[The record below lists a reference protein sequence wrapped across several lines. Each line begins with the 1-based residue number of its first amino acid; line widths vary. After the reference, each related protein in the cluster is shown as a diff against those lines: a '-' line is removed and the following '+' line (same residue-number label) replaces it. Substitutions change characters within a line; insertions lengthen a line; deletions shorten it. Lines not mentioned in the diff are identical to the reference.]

1 MRRTSPFD
9 TTLFVAVIAL
19 IAVGWSFIYS
29 ASYPRAI
36 SSAETNHNSIYYA
49 IQQIKYTAIGALML
63 IACWKIPL
71 QFYRRYALWIIC
83 ATVGLLLAVLVFAKV
98 THGNQAYFRIGTIQF
113 QPSEFAKI
121 AIILTLPAMLA
132 RRPELLKNLRGLFNG
147 PAWFVIVPAG
157 LVALEQDIGMTIAI
171 SLATTVILLIAG
183 MKFRFVGM
191 PILAVALLGLLVYG
205 TLTAATH
212 GKPWEKFKGTKMETR
227 INRVRA
233 WLNPWDDTIQES
245 YQLRQSLIAIGS
257 GGVLGRGVTE
267 GRQKWFYLPAPHN
280 DYIVANIAEEIG
292 FLGIAV
298 FIFGL
303 YSLLIFRGF
312 SIAHSAPDEY
322 AALVA
327 VGCTVM
333 LAVSA
338 LINIAVASNAMP
350 SMGLNLPFVSYGGS
364 SLIAS
369 MMMAGL
375 LLNISAIHPA
385 RDRRSG
391 AAEPADAAARV

>member
-1 MRRTSPFD
+1 MRRSSPFD

-36 SSAETNHNSIYYA
+36 SSAETNHNSFFYA
-49 IQQIKYTAIGALML
+49 ASQIKYTLFGAVAM

-71 QFYRRYALWIIC
+71 HLYRRYAVWIIGF
-83 ATVGLLLAVLVFAKV
+83 TIMLLVAVLVFGKL

-113 QPSEFAKI
+113 QPSEFAKV
-121 AIILTLPAMLA
+121 AIILTLSALLA
-132 RRPELLKNLRGLFNG
+132 RRPSLLKTWEGLCRG
-147 PAWFVIVPAG
+147 PIWFVIVPAV
-157 LVALEQDIGMTIAI
+157 LILLEQDLGMTIAVTV
-171 SLATTVILLIAG
+171 ATTLILLVAG
-183 MKFRFVGM
+183 MKFRFLGV
-191 PILAVALLGLLVYG
+191 PLLVIGLGIFLVYG
-205 TLTAATH
+205 TLAAATG
-212 GKPWEKFKGTKMETR
+212 GKPWKKFEGTKLETR
-227 INRVRA
+227 FNRVRA
-233 WLNPWDDTIQES
+233 WLNPWDGSIKES
-245 YQLRQSLIAIGS
+245 FHPRNSLIAIGS
-257 GGVLGRGVTE
+257 GGMVGRGVTE

-280 DYIVANIAEEIG
+280 DYIVAVMAEEIG

-298 FIFGL
+298 FVFGL

-312 SIAHSAPDEY
+312 SIAHRAPDEY

-327 VGCTVM
+327 VGCTMM

-338 LINIAVASNAMP
+338 LINISVASNAIP

-375 LLNISAIHPA
+375 LLNVAALQPA
-385 RDRRSG
+385 RDRRAG
-391 AAEPADAAARV
+391 AAETEAAAPV